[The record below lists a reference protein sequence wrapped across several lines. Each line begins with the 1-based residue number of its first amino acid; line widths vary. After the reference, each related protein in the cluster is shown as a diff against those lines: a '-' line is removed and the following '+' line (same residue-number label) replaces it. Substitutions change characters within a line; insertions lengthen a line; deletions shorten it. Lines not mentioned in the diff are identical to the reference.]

1 MTTLAMLYVK
11 ELRAALE
18 AAPGFGA
25 VVESSPV
32 RAVTRDESKVI
43 SVQLGGESVESVNT
57 PRATRVREIHVL
69 VHTAG
74 DTHQEM
80 AEEVFEQAHP
90 IIMRYAGQNIVQVA
104 EFGTDEPKYVN
115 GDLRRQVVNK
125 RYRITY
131 QTDEHSLSD

>member
-1 MTTLAMLYVK
+1 MTTLAMQYVLD
-11 ELRAALE
+11 LRAALE
-18 AAPGFGA
+18 AAPGFPA
-25 VVESSPV
+25 EVESSPV
-32 RAVTRDESKVI
+32 RAIARETPMVI
-43 SVQLGGESVESVNT
+43 SVQLGGESVESIHP

-74 DTHQEM
+74 DDHQAM
-80 AEEVFEQAHP
+80 AENVFEQAHP
-90 IIMRYAGQNIVQVA
+90 VVIAYAGPNVVEVA

-131 QTDEHSLSD
+131 QTDEHSLDR

>member
-1 MTTLAMLYVK
+1 MTTLALRYVND
-11 ELRAALE
+11 LRAALE
-18 AAPGFGA
+18 AAPEFLA

-32 RAVTRDESKVI
+32 RAIGREEPMVI
-43 SVQLGGESVESVNT
+43 SVQLGAESVESVHM
-57 PRATRVREIHVL
+57 PRATRTREIHVL

-74 DTHQEM
+74 DEHQAM
-80 AEEVFEQAHP
+80 AEQVFEQAHP
-90 IIMRYAGQNIVQVA
+90 VIMAYAGPNVVGIA

-131 QTDEHSLSD
+131 QTDEDSLSH

>member
-1 MTTLAMLYVK
+1 MTTLAMQYVTG
-11 ELRAALE
+11 LRAALE
-18 AAPGFGA
+18 AAAGFA
-25 VVESSPV
+25 ATVESSPV
-32 RAVTRDESKVI
+32 RAVARDEPKVI
-43 SVQLGGESVESVNT
+43 SVQLGGESVEDVNT

-74 DTHQEM
+74 DDHQEM

-90 IIMRYAGQNIVQVA
+90 IIMQYTGPNVVEVA

-131 QTDEHSLSD
+131 QTYEDSLSQ